1 MTYKR
6 MGIICYGNVNS
17 NDECT
22 ILIFKTV
29 YKFAIPHRILY
40 YIVMCCKMVKGMP
53 DSDINLHMLRM
64 LLVFMIALNLF
75 DIPLFQGQQ
84 NTVIYLTNNSIT
96 WIYTDSIN
104 MSRNINRLAILMNPT
119 NGEVQYFLN
128 FNSSIKTPVN
138 ISIRSS
144 IDIIGSE
151 RIYYQFDNI
160 LFFSNRTYGINR
172 INESIEG
179 NINID
184 LKEIAIQWH
193 KHEIKIPSEAV
204 SNTTYAILS
213 LREEL
218 SKLTLSLGK
227 NYIRKIEGFY
237 VVEQLKNTYRESF
250 YFYDIYINKT
260 QYLNTLFNADNSLCK
275 VINELPMKA
284 SIDLV
289 INLSMAESYAKL
301 NIQGIE
307 IEDPV
312 KAYQAGLCILPL
324 ILDIQD
330 ILRNINSND
339 VHSKE
344 FVGITTSIFTAINR
358 NFIINA
364 LNAYADATNFI
375 VRNHY
380 NNLINSQIVFNYENK
395 RGLLL
400 SISNINIYYYNVTQI
415 RKILVDLTQII
426 MEKLELPQFNVSEIV
441 DESRVEIQSIHTTS
455 TYINNRIDIWN
466 VLIIIIIAVAV
477 QTCIIVYIMIKI
489 VLAKHFK

>member
-1 MTYKR
+1 MNIN
-6 MGIICYGNVNS
+6 G

-29 YKFAIPHRILY
+29 YKFAILHRILY
-40 YIVMCCKMVKGMP
+40 DIVMCCKMVKGMSG
-53 DSDINLHMLRM
+53 SDINLPMLRM
-64 LLVFMIALNLF
+64 LLAFMIVLNLL
-75 DIPLFQGQQ
+75 DIQLFQGQQ

-119 NGEVQYFLN
+119 NGEMQYFLN

-151 RIYYQFDNI
+151 RIYYQFDNL

-204 SNTTYAILS
+204 SNITYTILS

-237 VVEQLKNTYRESF
+237 VVEQLKNMYRESF

-260 QYLNTLFNADNSLCK
+260 QYLNILFNADNNLCK

-289 INLSMAESYAKL
+289 INLSMAESYVKL

-312 KAYQAGLCILPL
+312 KAYQASLCVLPL

-330 ILRNINSND
+330 ILKNINSND
-339 VHSKE
+339 VYSKE

-364 LNAYADATNFI
+364 FNAYADATNFI
-375 VRNHY
+375 VRNYY
-380 NNLINSQIVFNYENK
+380 NLVNSQIVFNYENK

-400 SISNINIYYYNVTQI
+400 SISNINIYYYNATQI

-426 MEKLELPQFNVSEIV
+426 MEKLGLPQFDVSEIV
-441 DESRVEIQSIHTTS
+441 NESRIEIQSIYTTS
-455 TYINNRIDIWN
+455 TYINNRIDIWK